1 MVEVNRMDL
10 FVNSCNQISNVIK
23 PLFFKFNENSF
34 VQSEQYGR
42 PENSFIRSTPK
53 SSPKTSPESSPTPSP
68 ERTLMEKKKKTKNE
82 TVIKKST
89 DEVVFCKKDTVVLK
103 NISHIFFNIINPI
116 GNKDDD
122 IESFCKTLDKYKYL
136 LKTITSRH
144 KQLHKQIS
152 DYVCSKNSDC
162 SDMCHLNKGYINFW
176 SKLLNCDIYIISSKT
191 YQYQEYL
198 NSTQNRFIV
207 IKFIEQKG
215 YELVNTSETNF
226 VDFNKKFHY
235 KPWIDLS
242 KLSSYSIKELREICD
257 LHNIPVGAIKNKKAD
272 LIQLIK
278 ERFK

>member
-10 FVNSCNQISNVIK
+10 FISSCNQISNVIK

-42 PENSFIRSTPK
+42 PKNSFIRSTP
-53 SSPKTSPESSPTPSP
+53 TPSHDQ
-68 ERTLMEKKKKTKNE
+68 TLMQKKKKTKNE
-82 TVIKKST
+82 TVRIKST
-89 DEVVFCKKDTVVLK
+89 DEVGCFKNDTVILK
-103 NISHIFFNIINPI
+103 NISHIFFDIINPI

-122 IESFCKTLDKYKYL
+122 IEAFCKTLDKYKYL
-136 LKTITSRH
+136 LKTVTSRH

-162 SDMCHLNKGYINFW
+162 TDMYHLNKSYITFW

-191 YQYQEYL
+191 SQYQEYI
-198 NSTQNRFIV
+198 NSNQNKFIV

-215 YELVNTSETNF
+215 YELVNTTETNF
-226 VDFNKKFHY
+226 VDFNKRFHY

-257 LHNIPVGAIKNKKAD
+257 LHNIPVGAIKNKKVD

-278 ERFK
+278 EKFK